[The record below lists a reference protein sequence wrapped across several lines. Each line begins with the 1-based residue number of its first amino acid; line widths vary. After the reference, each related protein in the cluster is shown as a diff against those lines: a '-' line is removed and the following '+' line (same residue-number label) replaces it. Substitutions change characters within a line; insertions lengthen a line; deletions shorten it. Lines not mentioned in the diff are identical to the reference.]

1 MKFELLENETT
12 DVFVQLNDFD
22 KYEVSI
28 SNIEADEYSPTL
40 GEFYF
45 KSHALKY
52 ALELF
57 KYIEFEEKKLVILD
71 HSEELEIDVLTEYE
85 EIEQLIEEEFQDG
98 N

>member
-1 MKFELLENETT
+1 MNIELLESEIT
-12 DVFVQLNDFD
+12 DVFLQLNDFD
-22 KYEVSI
+22 KYEVSV

-57 KYIEFEEKKLVILD
+57 KSIDFEQKKLVILD
-71 HSEELEIDVLTEYE
+71 QSEELEIDVLTEYE

>member
-1 MKFELLENETT
+1 MNIELLESEIT
-12 DVFVQLNDFD
+12 DVFLQLNDFD
-22 KYEVSI
+22 KYEVSV

-52 ALELF
+52 ALELL
-57 KYIEFEEKKLVILD
+57 KSIEFEEKKLVILD
-71 HSEELEIDVLTEYE
+71 YSEELEILVHTEYE
-85 EIEQLIEEEFQDG
+85 EIEQHIEEEIENG